1 MMAEYMCMDTLK
13 FLLFDVHKVDDLLKY
28 ERFADFNKESF
39 DLLLDSAKSWAD
51 QDFYPYYKEM
61 DEKPVYYKDGKVYS
75 HPILKKIF
83 KDAGDNGWLGMYFD
97 QADGGIQLPHSLA
110 NATNHIIEAANNH
123 IPGYLGLTSGAAH
136 LIASFGTQ
144 SLKDTYIPPML
155 SGKWS
160 GTMALTEPQCGSS
173 LSDIVTSA
181 KPNSDGS
188 YRINGQKIFISGGDH
203 EATDNFVHLTLARI
217 EGAPSGTKGISLF
230 VVPKYRPEADGNL
243 TYNDVQAVSDFQK
256 MGQRGYSTVHLVY
269 GEQGDC
275 HGYLVGE
282 QNMGLKYMFQM
293 MNGARI
299 DVGMT
304 AASTAIAAYYA
315 SLQYAKER
323 PQGRKILNTGKKDPS
338 EGQTLIINHPDVR
351 RMLLLQKAITE
362 GSLSLLLE
370 CSLYSDLAHVEEGEA
385 KQEYHELL
393 ELLTPIAK
401 TYPSE
406 MGRVSI
412 NNGLQVLGGYGYC
425 MDFPLQQY
433 LRDIRIMSI
442 YEGTTG
448 IQSLDLLGRKVT
460 HNNGR
465 ALQFLTQKIMQTIES
480 AGNYNSLKPYADQLQ
495 KRLGEVQKALEYLIP
510 YAMKGDFENFL
521 ADATIFMEMTSN
533 VVVGYQW
540 LKMATTAEECLSG
553 ETMSY
558 EKSFY
563 ESKIHT
569 MKFYFKY
576 ELPKVR
582 ACLDTLLS
590 SDKLTLQ
597 DDLKTDFF

>member
-1 MMAEYMCMDTLK
+1 MAQYMCMDTLK
-13 FLLFDVHKVDDLLKY
+13 FLLWDVHNAQNLLGR
-28 ERFADFNKESF
+28 ERFSGFEKNDWEM
-39 DLLLDSAKSWAD
+39 LLDAAKTWAD
-51 QDFYPYYKEM
+51 QDFYPYYREM
-61 DEKPVYYKDGKVYS
+61 DEKPVYFKDGKIYS

-83 KDAGDNGWLGMYFD
+83 RDAGENGWLGMYFD
-97 QADGGIQLPHSLA
+97 AEDGGIQLPHAIA
-110 NATNHIIEAANNH
+110 NATNHIFEAANNH

-136 LIASFGTQ
+136 LIASFG
-144 SLKDTYIPPML
+144 SAELKEKFIPNML
-155 SGKWS
+155 NGSWG
-160 GTMALTEPQCGSS
+160 GTMALTEPQSGSS

-181 KPNSDGS
+181 KPDSQNR
-188 YRINGQKIFISGGDH
+188 YLITGQKIFISGGDH
-203 EATDNFVHLTLARI
+203 EASDNIVHLTLARI
-217 EGAPSGTKGISLF
+217 DGAPLGTKGISLF
-230 VVPKYRPEADGNL
+230 AVPKYRPEDDGSL
-243 TYNDVQAVSDFQK
+243 RYNDVKAVSDFQK

-269 GEQGDC
+269 GEKGDC

-282 QNMGLKYMFQM
+282 PNMGLKYMFQM

-304 AASTAIAAYYA
+304 AASTATAAYYA

-323 PQGRKILNTGKKDPS
+323 PQGRKILNTGKKDLS

-351 RMLLLQKAITE
+351 RMLLLQKAVVE
-362 GSLSLLLE
+362 GSLSLLTE
-370 CSLYSDLAHVEEGEA
+370 CALYSDLSHTSDAADKEA
-385 KQEYHELL
+385 YHDLL

-401 TYPSE
+401 TYPAE

-412 NNGLQVLGGYGYC
+412 DNGLQVLGGYGFC

-460 HNNGR
+460 MNNGR
-465 ALQFLTQKIMQTIES
+465 ALQLLSKKIQTVIEEAS
-480 AGNYNSLKPYADQLQ
+480 ADEQLKNYANQLN
-495 KRLGEVQKALEYLIP
+495 KRMHEVQKALEYLIP
-510 YAMKGDFENFL
+510 YAMKGDYENYL
-521 ADATIFMEMTSN
+521 ADATIFMEMMST

-540 LKMATTAEECLSG
+540 LKIALTSSRMLKADDTR
-553 ETMSY
+553 Y
-558 EKSFY
+558 DRSFY

-576 ELPKVR
+576 ELPKTR
-582 ACLDTLLS
+582 ACLDTILHA
-590 SDKLTLQ
+590 DKLTLP
-597 DDLKTDFF
+597 DDDVVF

>member
-1 MMAEYMCMDTLK
+1 MAEYMCMDTLK